1 MHADWYSKDN
11 LPILPDE
18 NTIAR
23 KIIDEILNNVLKIF
37 LPPLL
42 AYHLQELVEK
52 EDYYGYGNMGK

>member
-23 KIIDEILNNVLKIF
+23 KIIDEILNNVLK
-37 LPPLL
+37 
-42 AYHLQELVEK
+42 
-52 EDYYGYGNMGK
+52 